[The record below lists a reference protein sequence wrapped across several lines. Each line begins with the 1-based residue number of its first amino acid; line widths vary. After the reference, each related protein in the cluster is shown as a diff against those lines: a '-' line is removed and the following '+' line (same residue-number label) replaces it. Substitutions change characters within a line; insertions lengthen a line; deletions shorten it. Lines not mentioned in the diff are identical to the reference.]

1 MTPGPGAARFG
12 VPLVRLAVAE
22 STNDVARLL
31 ASAGAR
37 EGAVV
42 LAGRQTRG
50 RGRLG
55 RVWLSPEGGLWCS
68 LVLRPVGQGPPG
80 LLSLAAGLAAAEAIE
95 AVSDVHA
102 GLKWPNDVVLGER
115 KVGGILIE
123 GAADA
128 TIAGFGINVRVPLEH
143 FPPDVA
149 ETATSLHLMTDRPVD
164 PEAVLEALLKRFA
177 GWYDTWLAGG
187 AGIVETWSRRDLTR
201 GRPLLINISGETLEG
216 TSDGIEPDGALR
228 LKDASGQ
235 VRRVVS
241 GDLIP
246 GQDMTRAR

>member
-1 MTPGPGAARFG
+1 MTSGPGAARFG

-31 ASAGAR
+31 ASAGTR

-68 LVLRPVGQGPPG
+68 IVLRPVGQGPPG

-95 AVSDVHA
+95 TVSDVHA
-102 GLKWPNDVVLGER
+102 GLKWPNDVVLDGR
-115 KVGGILIE
+115 KVGGVLIE
-123 GAADA
+123 SAAGA
-128 TIAGFGINVRVPLEH
+128 TIAGFGINVRVPLEGLAR
-143 FPPDVA
+143 DVA
-149 ETATSLHLMTDRPVD
+149 ETATSLHLMTGRPVD

-187 AGIVETWSRRDLTR
+187 AGIVGAWSRRDATR
-201 GRPLLINISGETLEG
+201 GRPLHISISGETLEG
-216 TSDGIEPDGALR
+216 TADGIEPDGALR
-228 LKDASGQ
+228 LKDASGR

-241 GDLIP
+241 GDLVSSQ
-246 GQDMTRAR
+246 GMAQGR